1 MRDPRW
7 SGPDMLG
14 YSNQVPY
21 NSPFNSSTY
30 NVGFLAVPE
39 LLLYPAHFR
48 ATSLNV
54 PLPRMGL
61 FPQSFLQKFTNN
73 PSFKSKQFS
82 PVVHCVGMRP
92 KPLNHEAQIYCHQT
106 LKRVQNEYVNM
117 CGLCLPSSPLQGSLL
132 HAPQFDVE

>member
-1 MRDPRW
+1 MFNVRDRVEKFSYHPLVTTFRFEQGRT
-7 SGPDMLG
+7 SFLQFLS
-14 YSNQVPY
+14 YC
-21 NSPFNSSTY
+21 STQHTFEQPHKTCLSHEW
-30 NVGFLAVPE
+30 VF
-39 LLLYPAHFR
+39 
-48 ATSLNV
+48 
-54 PLPRMGL
+54 